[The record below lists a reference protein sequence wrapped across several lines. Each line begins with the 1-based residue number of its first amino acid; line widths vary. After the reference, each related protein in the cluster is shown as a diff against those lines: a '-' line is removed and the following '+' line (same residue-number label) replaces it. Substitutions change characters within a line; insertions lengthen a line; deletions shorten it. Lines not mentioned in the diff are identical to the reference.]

1 MNKTERRSF
10 DAGFSADENNG
21 KYIEG
26 YFATFDGTYNIN
38 SDISESINRCAFDE
52 TIRNDDV
59 RAIINHDATLVLGR
73 VKAGTLEL
81 RTDDHGLYGKIKIN
95 ENDTDAMN
103 LWERVKR
110 GDVDQCSFGFE
121 ILDEES
127 TKRSDGGVHYEIKR
141 VKLYEVSPC
150 TFPAY
155 NNTSI
160 SARADAVRE
169 KRELQTF
176 KLRQGERF
184 KKWH

>member
-1 MNKTERRSF
+1 M
-10 DAGFSADENNG
+10 
-21 KYIEG
+21 
-26 YFATFDGTYNIN
+26 
-38 SDISESINRCAFDE
+38 
-52 TIRNDDV
+52 
-59 RAIINHDATLVLGR
+59 
-73 VKAGTLEL
+73 
-81 RTDDHGLYGKIKIN
+81 YGKIKIN

-155 NNTSI
+155 KNTSI
-160 SARADAVRE
+160 SARADAARD
-169 KRELQTF
+169 KRELQIF

-184 KKWH
+184 NKWR